1 VAAFGKIE
9 FSADRRRGHRVVDQC
24 NSSIDQCRIWLGLRM
39 PPALGT
45 TLATSRRCGA
55 LVQEGA
61 IVSPNL
67 KPQSIAVEHKTR
79 GTSMDTVSIVIA
91 HPALAGRRGPIA
103 GSRHLPHR
111 SPAAAGAMRVALS
124 RAEITSQPN
133 PLDSAAQSY
142 EGGAVAALDFTPEV
156 ERPKAARSTCPTTT

>member
-1 VAAFGKIE
+1 
-9 FSADRRRGHRVVDQC
+9 
-24 NSSIDQCRIWLGLRM
+24 
-39 PPALGT
+39 
-45 TLATSRRCGA
+45 
-55 LVQEGA
+55 
-61 IVSPNL
+61 
-67 KPQSIAVEHKTR
+67 
-79 GTSMDTVSIVIA
+79 MDTMSIVTA

-111 SPAAAGAMRVALS
+111 CPASAGAMRVALS
-124 RAEITSQPN
+124 RAEITNQPN